1 MSGKALTSSL
11 RSINHHILGIGGS
24 ELAWKIHYGFVES
37 YVAFD
42 FLEDGNE
49 REVWSNR
56 AITNVRQILEKH
68 VTEEL
73 FPMHTICTNY
83 FVLNRYLYKLFWNLG
98 FRNFNLG
105 GKPIPFQ
112 RISRRGMSNAGST
125 N

>member
-56 AITNVRQILEKH
+56 AITSVRQILEKH

-83 FVLNRYLYKLFWNLG
+83 FVLSRYLYKLFWNLG
-98 FRNFNLG
+98 FRNFDLG
-105 GKPIPFQ
+105 ASQSHFNEYQGE
-112 RISRRGMSNAGST
+112 G
-125 N
+125 